1 MLNSENHNSSMYCF
15 GWQFKSIQIN
25 IVNINPY
32 KPIQFHMLRDFKSTQ
47 TGSFGLLQIN
57 LHVGHGIVHDF
68 LATTQFQGA
77 NYWMVIIYV
86 CNMYIYIYT
95 HLWML
100 YIGGFL
106 YRMHMNTLLVN
117 LKQVRNAQFLF
128 SHSLSRWVRT
138 LRPKILEGPKLGLFE
153 IQE

>member
-1 MLNSENHNSSMYCF
+1 
-15 GWQFKSIQIN
+15 
-25 IVNINPY
+25 
-32 KPIQFHMLRDFKSTQ
+32 MLRDFKSTQ

-95 HLWML
+95 
-100 YIGGFL
+100 F
-106 YRMHMNTLLVN
+106 VN
-117 LKQVRNAQFLF
+117 VIYWRFF
-128 SHSLSRWVRT
+128 
-138 LRPKILEGPKLGLFE
+138 
-153 IQE
+153 IQDAYEHTFG